1 VRAFALE
8 IDGHRQQVTVACGVA
23 NDWWVHSPAGTY
35 RLEWVS
41 PLPLGRRAGE
51 GAGSLRSPM
60 HGQVIKVAVESGQQV
75 TTGDILLVVEA
86 MKMEH
91 RIKAPYDGTV
101 TAIYYQVGQSVE
113 AGVKLLELQSS
124 E

>member
-1 VRAFALE
+1 
-8 IDGHRQQVTVACGVA
+8 
-23 NDWWVHSPAGTY
+23 
-35 RLEWVS
+35 
-41 PLPLGRRAGE
+41 
-51 GAGSLRSPM
+51 
-60 HGQVIKVAVESGQQV
+60 
-75 TTGDILLVVEA
+75 